1 MERPNWLDQEPKQWP
16 ASARIAY
23 GILLR
28 AALRRMEQQALRPRI
43 GPGRTPSLNRLSAKR
58 I

>member
-1 MERPNWLDQEPKQWP
+1 MKRPVWLDQDPHQWP

-28 AALRRMEQQALRPRI
+28 ATLRRMKQHAPQPKVAPECSLAPTPTDI
-43 GPGRTPSLNRLSAKR
+43 G
-58 I
+58 